1 MSKLYIMQPNSKARL
16 IQNKSNV
23 QKLKES
29 NFNSN
34 MHQPNQNRLQ
44 PKSATGFCNT
54 PTILNMSIA
63 DTTCSTEE
71 VTLKDKFT
79 DFCSG
84 LYSGNSKIVQRVER
98 MVSEQRSE
106 IDLLNSRIDLLHKQ
120 IDRQKTYYQKRELI
134 LREMYEEEISL
145 LESYSQNQSTESKPV
160 VESSKLLKDD
170 AGNLTSSS
178 RSETTI
184 SQFSQTNHTIT
195 KAACTSPIKV
205 KTRNTSVAT
214 SPPSVNW
221 KAAFI
226 DPPRQM
232 LKGFSIST
240 KSPHAVGI
248 KKHGSGVKKAKD
260 AACFTSPQRFIT
272 TPSQPVVVTRAVQSD
287 QQLVAADKTADIDYH
302 TCVENSP
309 LIHEGQKLSDEAN
322 KQIDEDEAFVE
333 AERMHEKTQYL
344 YGKLNA
350 VLKEFHSNSTNIVDH
365 KPITKRKSDRH
376 RKSSKHQQDSNDA
389 KPLQK
394 SISVHKLQ
402 QDQALQVELKNGKKS
417 LSDPVSSC
425 SSKVPVSQKDT
436 CTIVPCGKANAGQ
449 KNISPELC
457 GEFRK
462 PLLDTNN
469 QIPKLRFM
477 QLNSDPTVNSD
488 VSTLQTMSGL

>member
-1 MSKLYIMQPNSKARL
+1 MQPNSKARL

-44 PKSATGFCNT
+44 PKSATGFCHT
-54 PTILNMSIA
+54 PSNLNMSLA

-84 LYSGNSKIVQRVER
+84 LYSGNSKIVQQVER

-160 VESSKLLKDD
+160 VESSKLLKDH

-226 DPPRQM
+226 DPSKQM
-232 LKGFSIST
+232 LKGFGMST
-240 KSPHAVGI
+240 KSPRAVGLKPHGGHI
-248 KKHGSGVKKAKD
+248 KKAID
-260 AACFTSPQRFIT
+260 AACCTSPQRFIT
-272 TPSQPVVVTRAVQSD
+272 IPSQPVAVTKAVQSD
-287 QQLVAADKTADIDYH
+287 LQLAAADKTADIDYY

-309 LIHEGQKLSDEAN
+309 LIREGQKLSDEAN

-350 VLKEFHSNSTNIVDH
+350 VLKELHSNSTDIVDH
-365 KPITKRKSDRH
+365 KPTPKRKSNRH
-376 RKSSKHQQDSNDA
+376 RKPSKHRQDLKDA
-389 KPLQK
+389 MPLQK
-394 SISVHKLQ
+394 STSAPKLQ
-402 QDQALQVELKNGKKS
+402 QDQALQVELKDGKK
-417 LSDPVSSC
+417 LFSDPASS
-425 SSKVPVSQKDT
+425 SDSKVQASQKGT
-436 CTIVPCGKANAGQ
+436 CTIVPFDKANAGQ
-449 KNISPELC
+449 KNISPEPRR
-457 GEFRK
+457 EFQKQLR
-462 PLLDTNN
+462 DNINN
-469 QIPKLRFM
+469 QIPKPRFM
-477 QLNSDPTVNSD
+477 QLNSDQTVNSD